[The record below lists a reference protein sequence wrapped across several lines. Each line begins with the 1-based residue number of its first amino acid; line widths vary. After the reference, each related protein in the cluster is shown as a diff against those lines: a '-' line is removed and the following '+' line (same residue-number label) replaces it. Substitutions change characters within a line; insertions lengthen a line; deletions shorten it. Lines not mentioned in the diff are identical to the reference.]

1 MTKKEYLK
9 PEMVVVA
16 MKQRTTILTAS
27 IVSISTSGLDDDAL
41 ILPTGDDPVTGNI
54 FNDAW

>member
-1 MTKKEYLK
+1 
-9 PEMVVVA
+9 MVVVA